1 VPTPDPED
9 SEELALVPAVGS
21 GIGGHASRRLLILQ
35 RGVQAGCQN
44 LMRAVGEAHTSAS
57 GAHLRHVT
65 ARSSMPHVFEER
77 LEECREVIAACAQ
90 QLEQVFVQ
98 YSAAGDV
105 DQFEGFVFRLERH
118 SLSAIFPEPR

>member
-1 VPTPDPED
+1 
-9 SEELALVPAVGS
+9 
-21 GIGGHASRRLLILQ
+21 
-35 RGVQAGCQN
+35 
-44 LMRAVGEAHTSAS
+44 MRVVGEAHTIAS
-57 GAHLRHVT
+57 GAHLRHVS

-77 LEECREVIAACAQ
+77 LEECREVIAACVQ

-118 SLSAIFPEPR
+118 SLTRLSVIFPEPR